1 MVADRRR
8 VREAVSTVSV
18 SHPPLI
24 LRIMKQL
31 VLIDPPQRTPWK
43 LDKKTIET
51 GRKGLAQAREA
62 LRQANERQ
70 QQAA

>member
-1 MVADRRR
+1 
-8 VREAVSTVSV
+8 
-18 SHPPLI
+18 
-24 LRIMKQL
+24 MKQQL
-31 VLIDPPQRTPWK
+31 ALIDPPQRTPWK
-43 LDKKTIET
+43 LDRKTIET

>member
-1 MVADRRR
+1 
-8 VREAVSTVSV
+8 
-18 SHPPLI
+18 
-24 LRIMKQL
+24 MKQL
-31 VLIDPPQRTPWK
+31 ALIDPPSKAWK